1 MMLTSQQAQQLL
13 SSAELIHSEQV
24 ITQTLQRLAD
34 EITQVL
40 AQQQPLVLC
49 VMGGAVV
56 FAGQLLP
63 QLRFPMDF
71 DYLHLSRY
79 GKGKSGGAIHWQA
92 EPREDVRDRVVLV
105 LDDILDEGHTMSA
118 IKEKLLEMGAAS
130 CATAV
135 FANKL
140 IDKPKPIQA
149 DYVGIDVPNRYVFGY
164 GMDAAG
170 AWRNLG
176 AVYALCPS

>member
-40 AQQQPLVLC
+40 ARQQPLVLC

-105 LDDILDEGHTMSA
+105 LDDILDEGVTMAAVRDKVLASGARSFYSA
-118 IKEKLLEMGAAS
+118 VLVEKQTGQ
-130 CATAV
+130 C
-135 FANKL
+135 KL
-140 IDKPKPIQA
+140 AKA
-149 DYVGIDVPNRYVFGY
+149 DFIGLPVPNRYVFGF
-164 GMDAAG
+164 GMDIHG
-170 AWRNLG
+170 LWRNLP
-176 AVYALCPS
+176 AIYATTD